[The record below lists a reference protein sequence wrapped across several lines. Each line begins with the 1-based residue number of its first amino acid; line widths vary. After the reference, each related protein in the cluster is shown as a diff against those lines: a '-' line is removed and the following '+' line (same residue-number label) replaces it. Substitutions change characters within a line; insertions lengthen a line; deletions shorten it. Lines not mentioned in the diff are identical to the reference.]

1 MPYGDQFLTLEVI
14 LLILL
19 LLITLCM
26 WLQFAL
32 LRTRLSSRL
41 TRLEER
47 FHEHNQLLEVQ
58 AKGGR
63 EIVEASN
70 CVVDAM
76 NESRTGLD
84 SLRRDVVRL
93 ADDVRGEVGMS
104 APLNWLEVALPNRQ
118 LPMPQAYR
126 SRRQSHC
133 NFPRSQMSMSMQWL
147 RQHRTN
153 FGYMRNLDFVHFT
166 LR

>member
-84 SLRRDVVRL
+84 ALRRDVVRL

-104 APLNWLEVALPNRQ
+104 RAIELARGGASKQAVADATGLSLEEAEAIVTF
-118 LPMPQAYR
+118 
-126 SRRQSHC
+126 HG
-133 NFPRSQMSMSMQWL
+133 
-147 RQHRTN
+147 HK
-153 FGYMRNLDFVHFT
+153 
-166 LR
+166 

>member
-84 SLRRDVVRL
+84 ALRRDVVRL

-104 APLNWLEVALPNRQ
+104 RAIELARGGASKQAVADATGLSLEEAEALVTFHGRK
-118 LPMPQAYR
+118 
-126 SRRQSHC
+126 
-133 NFPRSQMSMSMQWL
+133 
-147 RQHRTN
+147 
-153 FGYMRNLDFVHFT
+153 
-166 LR
+166 

>member
-84 SLRRDVVRL
+84 ALRRDVVRL

-104 APLNWLEVALPNRQ
+104 RAIELARGGSSKQAVADATGLSLEEAEAIVTFHGRK
-118 LPMPQAYR
+118 
-126 SRRQSHC
+126 
-133 NFPRSQMSMSMQWL
+133 
-147 RQHRTN
+147 
-153 FGYMRNLDFVHFT
+153 
-166 LR
+166 

>member
-1 MPYGDQFLTLEVI
+1 MIGGNLMPEGDQFLTPEVI

-19 LLITLCM
+19 LLITLGM
-26 WLQFAL
+26 WLQLAL

-47 FHEHNQLLEVQ
+47 FHEHDQLLELQ

-63 EIVEASN
+63 EIAKASDRVVES
-70 CVVDAM
+70 M
-76 NESRTGLD
+76 NESKAGLD

-104 APLNWLEVALPNRQ
+104 RAIELARGGASKQAVADATGLSLEEAEAIVTFHGRK
-118 LPMPQAYR
+118 
-126 SRRQSHC
+126 
-133 NFPRSQMSMSMQWL
+133 
-147 RQHRTN
+147 
-153 FGYMRNLDFVHFT
+153 
-166 LR
+166 

>member
-47 FHEHNQLLEVQ
+47 LQEHDQLLELQ

-63 EIVEASN
+63 EIAEASDR
-70 CVVDAM
+70 VVDAM
-76 NESRTGLD
+76 NESRTGFD
-84 SLRRDVVRL
+84 ALRRDVVRL

-104 APLNWLEVALPNRQ
+104 RAIELARGGASKQAVADATGLSLEDAEAIVTFHGRK
-118 LPMPQAYR
+118 
-126 SRRQSHC
+126 
-133 NFPRSQMSMSMQWL
+133 
-147 RQHRTN
+147 
-153 FGYMRNLDFVHFT
+153 
-166 LR
+166 